1 MLNRASDSG
10 RQGESYTLHFLFDP
24 LCLLRKSLVV
34 DACALRTRSSEGKI
48 PRV

>member
-1 MLNRASDSG
+1 MKKEMETHLMLNRASDSG

-34 DACALRTRSSEGKI
+34 DACAL
-48 PRV
+48 